1 MTIELPVKVLDPAAR
16 TRMRRTTAT
25 PASTWRAWRTSRSP
39 RAVGSASAPAW
50 RSQIPEGYAGFV
62 QPRSGLALHH
72 GITVLNTPGLIDSGY
87 RGELVVVLHNTDAEQ
102 PFRVESG
109 DRIAQLVIM
118 AVPAVEP
125 RQVDQL
131 PDRNGTPRIRL
142 FGGSRPVSTGPR
154 IRVAGLLRRGDA
166 VLLCNHRKGEQSY
179 WLLPGGGV
187 EEGETLE
194 QALRRELVEEC
205 GLTDV
210 HIEGRSPSPSRSRRL
225 SSAPAS
231 TSSTSSSH
239 AVVADDRYV
248 AITSEDVTIRG
259 HRLVD
264 AAEVPALPIHP
275 PIHRFL
281 ERWPPPRPFVNLGSL
296 GPDDRPIT
304 LMTGSPIRDP
314 R

>member
-16 TRMRRTTAT
+16 IPDAPYDGDAGLDLASVEDVEIPPGGRMGVRTGL
-25 PASTWRAWRTSRSP
+25 
-39 RAVGSASAPAW
+39 AVA
-50 RSQIPEGYAGFV
+50 IPEGYAGFV

-125 RQVDQL
+125 RQVD
-131 PDRNGTPRIRL
+131 RAAGIGAGRPRIRF

-194 QALRRELVEEC
+194 QALRRELAEEC

-210 HIEGRSPSPSRSRRL
+210 LHRRPDRRRRVDRAAEL
-225 SSAPAS
+225 RPRKHVIHVIF
-231 TSSTSSSH
+231 H
-239 AVVADDRYV
+239 AVGRRRPLRGDHVRRRDD
-248 AITSEDVTIRG
+248 
-259 HRLVD
+259 
-264 AAEVPALPIHP
+264 
-275 PIHRFL
+275 
-281 ERWPPPRPFVNLGSL
+281 PRPPSGRRDRGARAADPSADPSL
-296 GPDDRPIT
+296 
-304 LMTGSPIRDP
+304 P
-314 R
+314 RAVAAR